1 MYLRLFLT
9 VFFLQTCT
17 FNSLYV
23 DNNIYD
29 YVSMWDLGTH
39 PEWSLRAVVAVIV
52 WQLDLQLP
60 MQSEPIITDV
70 VSLNLDQGEV
80 YNIM

>member
-23 DNNIYD
+23 DYNIYD

-39 PEWSLRAVVAVIV
+39 PEWSLRAVVAVIL
-52 WQLDLQLP
+52 W
-60 MQSEPIITDV
+60 
-70 VSLNLDQGEV
+70 
-80 YNIM
+80 